1 MKLSNNFTLEE
12 LLVTSIGVA
21 NIPSDIEIDN
31 LRALCINVL
40 QPVRDMIGRPI
51 IITSGFRCKAVNAKV
66 GGVWNSQHTKGEA
79 VDITCGNRVLNR
91 VLYEAI
97 VELGVFDQIINE
109 HNYLWVHISYKKDG
123 INRKQELK
131 IG

>member
-66 GGVWNSQHTKGEA
+66 GGV
-79 VDITCGNRVLNR
+79 
-91 VLYEAI
+91 
-97 VELGVFDQIINE
+97 
-109 HNYLWVHISYKKDG
+109 
-123 INRKQELK
+123 
-131 IG
+131 